1 MIWEISVTV
10 KHLIKKASPALLS
23 FTTSTARFWKA
34 EQKMYASFR
43 SVRVLGYMT
52 VSEMLGSNAGEDLFD
67 IFPEFSKVV
76 HILVVISATSRCSAE
91 RSLVSCS
98 NDDGDGGDEVL

>member
-67 IFPEFSKVV
+67 IFPEFSKVC
-76 HILVVISATSRCSAE
+76 IS
-91 RSLVSCS
+91 LQ
-98 NDDGDGGDEVL
+98 

>member
-1 MIWEISVTV
+1 
-10 KHLIKKASPALLS
+10 
-23 FTTSTARFWKA
+23 
-34 EQKMYASFR
+34 MYASFR